1 MKNRNL
7 ILIIIIIGILFPMI
21 KQRVHAA
28 SPLLYIDP
36 ITINK
41 EIGDNFSLSVVLDPK
56 GQRVCVAEG
65 SLNMGGL
72 LCDNMNLGSNISYLV
87 KPVCDNSRFILG
99 IQGCTSSKKT
109 LFTVD
114 LEMSSVNDVMT
125 SLTGVDI
132 IGVGESISSGSIG
145 NTIISKITG
154 AIKDVIE
161 QLKNAIP
168 GSQIAKTLKEK
179 LQELLEPV
187 NDVKEVINW
196 LKDANLGNEAKKIFQ
211 NKLSELLSP
220 VNDVKE
226 VIGYL
231 KDTNLGDEAKN
242 ILQNKLG
249 QLLEPVN
256 DVKEVINWLKDT
268 NLGDEVK
275 GLLKNK
281 LNELLEPIEDAGEI
295 TKLLK
300 GVNPGSD
307 LEQILKG
314 KLQNILQPI
323 TDIADDVQD
332 TIDTVGDTI
341 DDVGNAIEDGKTIV
355 ENVVDFFSGIVDFF
369 KALGK

>member
-1 MKNRNL
+1 MKDRNL

-168 GSQIAKTLKEK
+168 GS
-179 LQELLEPV
+179 
-187 NDVKEVINW
+187 
-196 LKDANLGNEAKKIFQ
+196 
-211 NKLSELLSP
+211 
-220 VNDVKE
+220 
-226 VIGYL
+226 
-231 KDTNLGDEAKN
+231 
-242 ILQNKLG
+242 
-249 QLLEPVN
+249 
-256 DVKEVINWLKDT
+256 
-268 NLGDEVK
+268 
-275 GLLKNK
+275 
-281 LNELLEPIEDAGEI
+281 
-295 TKLLK
+295 
-300 GVNPGSD
+300 
-307 LEQILKG
+307 
-314 KLQNILQPI
+314 
-323 TDIADDVQD
+323 
-332 TIDTVGDTI
+332 
-341 DDVGNAIEDGKTIV
+341 
-355 ENVVDFFSGIVDFF
+355 
-369 KALGK
+369 